1 MDRFSVDAALRA
13 TSMAG
18 IANSRRAGCSAR
30 RPLVQRQPM
39 GKPLEALIPE
49 IDPSQVPPPAALLPR
64 ETIPVPDRWRLMDEL
79 GFIHQRWYDP
89 YNPNRLKGDRPVF
102 GEDWFVNVG
111 VVSDTV
117 FEWRQVPTPIGAQST
132 LDPQSNDQF
141 GRNRQSLFNQNFILS
156 LSLIKGTR
164 RSGRPLQFRFVR

>member
-1 MDRFSVDAALRA
+1 
-13 TSMAG
+13 
-18 IANSRRAGCSAR
+18 
-30 RPLVQRQPM
+30 M